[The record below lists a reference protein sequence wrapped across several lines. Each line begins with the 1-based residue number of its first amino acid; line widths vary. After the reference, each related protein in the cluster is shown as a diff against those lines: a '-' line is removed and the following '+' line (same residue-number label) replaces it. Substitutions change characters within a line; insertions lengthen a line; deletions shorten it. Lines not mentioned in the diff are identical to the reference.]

1 MTDETPPT
9 NELIERLSARLS
21 PEAREVQEELDA
33 LTDTLDVDAP
43 VAEVEARI
51 EEAIELMA
59 ALPEDDRLLLSQN
72 AQLKGRA
79 YERRGAGPL
88 P

>member
-1 MTDETPPT
+1 MDETPPT
-9 NELIERLSARLS
+9 NELIDRLVARLS
-21 PEAREVQEELDA
+21 PEAREVHEELDA
-33 LTDTLDVDAP
+33 IADTLDVDAP
-43 VAEVEARI
+43 AAEVEARM
-51 EEAIELMA
+51 EEAIGLMA
-59 ALPEDDRLLLSQN
+59 ALHEDDQLLLQQI